1 MTGYGESAEIAAD
14 LTLEEVTEPI
24 PSWYRGVALTILAL
38 SILTAISALLAGLVA
53 HDTLLDRTEEI
64 IGVAFTGDDLLTV
77 DLLRTKHELLTV
89 LGQGVSEEELQRI
102 EGLEEEILLLTNRTS
117 FEDASARISVQNH
130 LLFSIAATIAA
141 IAIAVTG
148 LAPIVH
154 QRWLWAA
161 GVVIG
166 VVAMGFLT
174 YGVIDLL
181 A

>member
-14 LTLEEVTEPI
+14 LTLEDVTEPV

-64 IGVAFTGDDLLTV
+64 MGVAFIGDDQLTV
-77 DLLRTKHELLTV
+77 DLLRTKHEILTA
-89 LGQGVSEEELQRI
+89 LGREVSEEEVQRI
-102 EGLEEEILLLTNRTS
+102 EGIAEEAGLLMNEVS
-117 FEDASARISVQNH
+117 AEDASARISVSNH
-130 LLFSIAATIAA
+130 LMFSIAATIAA

-154 QRWLWAA
+154 QRWLWSV
-161 GVVIG
+161 GILIG
-166 VVAMGFLT
+166 VVAVGFLA
-174 YGVIDLL
+174 YGVIGLV

>member
-1 MTGYGESAEIAAD
+1 MTGYGESAEITAD
-14 LTLEEVTEPI
+14 LNLEDVSEPT
-24 PSWYRGVALTILAL
+24 PSWYRGVALTILVL
-38 SILTAISALLAGLVA
+38 SVVTAISALLAGLVA

-77 DLLRTKHELLTV
+77 DLLRTKHELQEA
-89 LGQGVSEEELQRI
+89 LGEEVSEEEVQRI
-102 EGLEEEILLLTNRTS
+102 EGIEEEAQILMNKTS
-117 FEDASARISVQNH
+117 AEDASARTSVANH

-154 QRWLWAA
+154 QRWLWA
-161 GVVIG
+161 GGGLIG
-166 VVAMGFLT
+166 VVAVGFLT
-174 YGVIDLL
+174 FGIIGLV